1 MIREYIR
8 ADYARFEKKNRKIY
22 FWVRFVH
29 YPAFRLL
36 VIFRIIQGL
45 RCSVLKR
52 ILRVYYRHLERKYLI
67 DLPLTVKLG
76 KGCFF
81 PHNGPVVFNPA
92 AIVGE
97 NCSIHPCTLIG
108 TVRGE
113 GGGIPIVGHN
123 VFIGPGAKL
132 LGNIVVG
139 DYCFIC
145 PGSVLLNS
153 VKKGCTVGGTPA
165 RVLNENGMEN
175 YKLYL

>member
-76 KGCFF
+76 KGCFSLIMGRLF
-81 PHNGPVVFNPA
+81 
-92 AIVGE
+92 
-97 NCSIHPCTLIG
+97 SIRPPLLVKIA
-108 TVRGE
+108 
-113 GGGIPIVGHN
+113 
-123 VFIGPGAKL
+123 VFIH
-132 LGNIVVG
+132 VH
-139 DYCFIC
+139 
-145 PGSVLLNS
+145 
-153 VKKGCTVGGTPA
+153 
-165 RVLNENGMEN
+165 
-175 YKLYL
+175 